1 MSLGLCLGSVG
12 VGKCGSTTSE
22 QAVNISNTAIAQA
35 YMQSVFNCNNDV
47 QGGNNISAGGCSCA
61 QMGYKTDAACLAAQK
76 EAMAY
81 RAKICAQS
89 LVKLNKDDPAIVCLC
104 NISGGGCNAGVT
116 QDSFMS
122 VNQNCKSL
130 VDAKTKLDQEF
141 FQNIKEN
148 LKVMN
153 SDIGA
158 LFDSGSEKNL
168 LNLANSFT
176 ANVSTQTIT
185 NISSKITAQNSVKA
199 TCGGINI
206 NVSQYA
212 KLQAVLDNLSD
223 VKAFTDLQQALKQE
237 VEVALEKQNN
247 GFLGWLNNNYWVI
260 IVIAVV
266 LIGAFCFYWFYWRK
280 RGLTG
285 LSGANVINNYYY
297 DKNATTATNTV
308 PQIVVTPNA

>member
-1 MSLGLCLGSVG
+1 MSLGLCLGGVG
-12 VGKCGSTTSE
+12 IGKCGSTTSE
-22 QAVNISNTAIAQA
+22 QAVNITNTAIAQA
-35 YMQSVFNCNNDV
+35 YMQSVFNCQNDV
-47 QGGNNISAGGCSCA
+47 QGGNNVTAGGCSCA
-61 QMGYKTDAACLAAQK
+61 QMGYKTDAACLSAQK

-104 NISGGGCNAGVT
+104 NISGGGCNAGVS

-130 VDAKTKLDQEF
+130 VDAKSKLDQDF

-153 SDIGA
+153 SDLGA
-158 LFDSGSEKNL
+158 LFDSGSEKSL

-176 ANVSTQTIT
+176 ANITTQTIT

-199 TCGGINI
+199 SCGGINI

-212 KLQAVLDNLSD
+212 KLQAVLENLSD
-223 VKAFTDLQQALKQE
+223 VKAFNELQQKLTQE
-237 VEVALEKQNN
+237 VETTLEKQNN
-247 GFLGWLNNNYWVI
+247 GFLGWLNNNYWII
-260 IVIAVV
+260 IVIVVV
-266 LIGAFCFYWFYWRK
+266 LAIAGFCFYWFYWRK
-280 RGLTG
+280 RGVNG
-285 LSGANVINNYYY
+285 GHDHANVINNYYY
-297 DKNATTATNTV
+297 GDKVKPPT
-308 PQIVVTPNA
+308 

>member
-12 VGKCGSTTSE
+12 IGKCGSTTSE
-22 QAVNISNTAIAQA
+22 QAVNITNTAIAQA
-35 YMQSVFNCNNDV
+35 YMQSVFNCQNDV
-47 QGGNNISAGGCSCA
+47 KGGNNVTAGGCSCA

-89 LVKLNKDDPAIVCLC
+89 LVKLNKDDPAVVCLC
-104 NISGGGCNAGVT
+104 NISGGGCNAGIS

-130 VDAKTKLDQEF
+130 VDAKSKLDQDF

-148 LKVMN
+148 LKIMN
-153 SDIGA
+153 SDLGA
-158 LFDSGSEKNL
+158 IFDSGSEKNL

-176 ANVSTQTIT
+176 ANISTQTIT

-199 TCGGINI
+199 SCGGINI

-212 KLQAVLDNLSD
+212 KLQAVIENLSD
-223 VKAFTDLQQALKQE
+223 VKAFNELQQKLTQE
-237 VEVALEKQNN
+237 VETTLEKQNN

-260 IVIAVV
+260 IVIVVV
-266 LIGAFCFYWFYWRK
+266 LAIAGFCFYWFYWRK
-280 RGLTG
+280 RGVG
-285 LSGANVINNYYY
+285 IGGSDHANVINNYYY
-297 DKNATTATNTV
+297 GDKIK
-308 PQIVVTPNA
+308 PPNST

>member
-22 QAVNISNTAIAQA
+22 QAVNIANTALAQA
-35 YMQSVFNCNNDV
+35 YMQTMFNCKSDV
-47 QGGNNISAGGCSCA
+47 KGGNNVSAGGCSCA

-76 EAMAY
+76 EAMVY

-104 NISGGGCNAGVT
+104 NISGGGCNAGIS

-122 VNQNCKSL
+122 VNQNCTNNTE
-130 VDAKTKLDQEF
+130 ANTKLDQDF
-141 FQNIKEN
+141 FQNVKEN

-168 LNLANSFT
+168 LNLSNSFT
-176 ANVSTQTIT
+176 SNVDTKIIT
-185 NISSKITAQNSVKA
+185 DISNKITAQNSVKA
-199 TCGGINI
+199 TCGGINV

-212 KLQAVLDNLSD
+212 KLQTIIANLAN
-223 VKAFTDLQQALKQE
+223 VKAFTDLQQKLTQE
-237 VEVALEKQNN
+237 VEASLEKQNN

-266 LIGAFCFYWFYWRK
+266 VIGAFCFYWFYWRK
-280 RGLTG
+280 RGVV
-285 LSGANVINNYYY
+285 SGSGGGGDGAHVINNYYY
-297 DKNATTATNTV
+297 DHEHENMIKKSS
-308 PQIVVTPNA
+308 